1 MAISSSQ
8 TIKTSF
14 AVGFIVLASMLA
26 IIGCSPKAHD
36 DVVATI
42 GPEAVKLSDYEKLY
56 LKSGGGRENAAA
68 SSQEER
74 EKFLDLMVKYR
85 LKLSDAYRQGMDKRP
100 EVAAEVHQYKGSLAA
115 SFITEREIVAP
126 GVRRLYNLRKEEI
139 RASHILISLAPDAPP
154 ADSAAAYQKAYGAI
168 KAARSGMAFDS
179 LALAQSSDPSIKQNK
194 GDLYY
199 FTAGQMVTPFED
211 AVFAMKP
218 GEISSV
224 PVRTQYGLHII
235 KVVDRKP
242 SPGEIRCSHIMIR
255 LNGQNPSPEDTLA
268 AYKKIK
274 DIQDSLAAGIDFAD
288 LAIRNS
294 ADPGSAPRGGDLGLF
309 GRRRWI
315 LPFDEVAFTL
325 TPGQVSHIVR
335 TVYGYHLIKCFEQR
349 PPKSFEESRQEVQQ
363 FYQQLRFPV
372 DYSQFVSKMKQEVRY
387 ALNDSIVAR
396 LLAACDSSKTM
407 KDSVWAPGLTPALHT
422 ASIMS
427 FGGKPV
433 SVDSVVEIIKN
444 RSDLSGGSLHASALL
459 AALDKAGEQLAF
471 TAKADLLEQKNP
483 EFASIL
489 KEYKEG
495 ILLYQ
500 VEQER
505 VWNKVTANDSLLRLY
520 FASHR
525 EKFTFPDRVRL
536 AELRAASEEVGLA
549 MYGQLKEGKTFEQI
563 AAEDSA
569 RMNLPVIFQGAF
581 AKGSA
586 KPLGPAL
593 KSLSSVAAQLAADK
607 TLKVHIVAH
616 PDTGKEKTRNVR
628 LATKRIAA
636 LTSHLT
642 GKLGVSAERITSGSL
657 PQESTPL
664 SASDTLEI
672 RIVGR
677 LPLIIGRL
685 EKNMLAPASDDRA
698 KRMDSVTIG
707 GFTAPF
713 PDRNGF
719 TLLRLDAKEAARQK
733 TYEEAG
739 AEISTAFQDSESKRL
754 ENEWLNDLRRQY
766 PVVEH
771 KQLLK
776 NAFAPTE

>member
-1 MAISSSQ
+1 MAISASQ

-14 AVGFIVLASMLA
+14 AFGFVFLASTLA
-26 IIGCSPKAHD
+26 ITGCSPKAHD

-68 SSQEER
+68 SSQEDR

-126 GVRRLYNLRKEEI
+126 GVRHLYNLRKEEI

-154 ADSAAAYQKAYGAI
+154 ADSVAAYQKAYGVI
-168 KAARSGMAFDS
+168 KAARSGLAFDS
-179 LALAQSSDPSIKQNK
+179 LALAQSSDPSVKQNK

-199 FTAGQMVTPFED
+199 FTAAQMVPQFED

-218 GEISSV
+218 GEISAV
-224 PVRTQYGLHII
+224 PVRTQYGLHVI

-255 LNGQNPSPEDTLA
+255 LNSQNPSPEDTLA
-268 AYKKIK
+268 AYKKIRA
-274 DIQDSLAAGIDFAD
+274 IQDSLAAGIDFAD

-294 ADPGSAPRGGDLGLF
+294 ADPGSAPRGGDLGSF
-309 GRRRWI
+309 SRRRWI

-325 TPGQVSHIVR
+325 KPGQISHIVR

-349 PPKSFEESRQEVQQ
+349 PPKSFEESKQEVQQ
-363 FYQQLRFPV
+363 VYQQLRFQE
-372 DYSQFVSKMKQEVRY
+372 DYNQFVAKMKQEVQY
-387 ALNDSIVAR
+387 ARNDSVVAR

-407 KDSVWAPGLTPALHT
+407 KDSVWAPGLTPALRA
-422 ASIMS
+422 ASILS

-433 SVDSVVEIIKN
+433 SVDSIVEIIKN
-444 RSDLSGGSLHASALL
+444 RSDLSGGSLRASAML
-459 AALDKAGEQLAF
+459 AALDKVGEQLAF

-505 VWNKVTANDSLLRLY
+505 VWSKVTANDSLLRLY
-520 FASHR
+520 FASQR
-525 EKFTFPDRVRL
+525 ERFTFPDRVRF
-536 AELRAASEEVGLA
+536 AELRITSEEAGLA
-549 MYGQLKEGKTFEQI
+549 VYKQLKEAKTFEQI
-563 AAEDSA
+563 AAADSV
-569 RMNLPVIFQGAF
+569 RMNLPAIFWGAF
-581 AKGSA
+581 ARGSA
-586 KPLGPAL
+586 KPLGSAL
-593 KSLSSVAAQLAADK
+593 KSLSSVAGQLAADK
-607 TLKVHIVAH
+607 TLKVHVVAH
-616 PDTGKEKTRNVR
+616 PDTGKHKMQNMR
-628 LATKRIAA
+628 LATQRIGA

-642 GKLGVSAERITSGSL
+642 NKLGVPADRITSGSL
-657 PQESTPL
+657 LQESTPV

-677 LPLIIGRL
+677 LPHIIGRL
-685 EKNMLAPASDDRA
+685 EKNVLAPASDDRA
-698 KRMDSVTIG
+698 KRVDSLAVG
-707 GFTAPF
+707 GYTAPF

-719 TLLRLDAKEAARQK
+719 TLLRLDAKEPARQK

-739 AEISTAFQDSESKRL
+739 AEVSTAFQDSESKRL
-754 ENEWLNDLRRQY
+754 ENEWLNDLRRQS
-766 PVVEH
+766 PVVEY